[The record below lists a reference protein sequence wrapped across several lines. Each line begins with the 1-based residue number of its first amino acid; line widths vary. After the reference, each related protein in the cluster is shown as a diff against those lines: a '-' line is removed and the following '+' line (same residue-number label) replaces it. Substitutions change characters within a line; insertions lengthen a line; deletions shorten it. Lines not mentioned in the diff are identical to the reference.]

1 MPALVPAESFQFSNS
16 VPPFDAPT
24 QTSYRP
30 EPNRHPSRRRG
41 PPNNQFRSFSPVV
54 HIVNEWAEPNL
65 SQVPTE
71 RTASPDPWE
80 LSLDQPPDQ
89 ITTTP
94 MSDATNDRDLGRGGL
109 QQDDE
114 SEEEEEVT
122 DDPAE
127 GKLPIYAKRS
137 RILSTIKA
145 HQVTIICGDTGSGK
159 STQVGLC
166 FGGREEEES
175 NQYYLYFRTSQVP
188 QFLLEEALKIGHDC
202 RIVCTQPRRIAATS
216 IAKRYLKPSEIE
228 RKVTG
233 LTLLFIIFM

>member
-1 MPALVPAESFQFSNS
+1 
-16 VPPFDAPT
+16 
-24 QTSYRP
+24 
-30 EPNRHPSRRRG
+30 
-41 PPNNQFRSFSPVV
+41 
-54 HIVNEWAEPNL
+54 
-65 SQVPTE
+65 
-71 RTASPDPWE
+71 
-80 LSLDQPPDQ
+80 
-89 ITTTP
+89 